1 MKVDYAVMNENCK
14 PLLAVSERLARGQ
27 LVLFSNGC
35 SKIIKDEQ
43 KVKLIEGI
51 AEYSNGFKINRIG
64 NGFYL
69 DGELKERADMENMFP
84 QDFRP
89 DPGSW
94 RSPPSNTV
102 SYTHLTLPT
111 KRIV

>member
-1 MKVDYAVMNENCK
+1 MKVDYAVMDSDCR
-14 PLLAVSERLARGQ
+14 PLLAVSGRLDRSQ

-43 KVKLIEGI
+43 KIKLIEGI
-51 AEYSNGFKINRIG
+51 AQISNGFEINRIG

-69 DGELKERADMENMFP
+69 DGELKEQADMQKMFP
-84 QDFRP
+84 QDFQP

-94 RSPPSNTV
+94 RSPPSSSTQ
-102 SYTHLTLPT
+102 S
-111 KRIV
+111 